1 MYIKNETNNTIKVF
15 GRDTK
20 PTEVSPNSSMFIY
33 SRMFDDIS
41 VHSEAGSCIISV
53 VYGEREYETFGS
65 LTVQE
70 NDKKHV
76 VIQAK

>member
-1 MYIKNETNNTIKVF
+1 MFIRNETNNTIKVF

-20 PTEVSPNSSMFIY
+20 LTEVNPNDSMFIY

-41 VHSEAGSCIISV
+41 VHSEEGSCIISV
-53 VYGEREYETFGS
+53 SFGERKYETFGN
-65 LTVQE
+65 LTAHE
-70 NDKKHV
+70 DDLKHV